1 MSEPCARPLWS
12 QERGDGPSVLLI
24 HGLGA
29 SAHYWDEVMAA
40 TANRRLLAP
49 DLLGFGR
56 SPSPPDASYD
66 VACHLRALDPLLGS
80 GRVVVGH
87 STGGILAAA
96 LAALRPDAIRALVLI
111 GLPAFP
117 DAATARAE
125 IGRLGVVARLTVHER
140 RLGQWLCV
148 AMCRFRPVAVAAAP
162 LLFRGMPRAVA
173 ADGARHTWL
182 SYSRTLRHVVVEHP
196 VWPDLEQVQA
206 PVSFLHGEQDRTA
219 PLHFVEALANRL
231 RDLGRTISVRTAEG
245 DHHIPVRQPAL
256 VADVI
261 ADISA
266 AP

>member
-12 QERGDGPSVLLI
+12 QQRGDGPSVLLI

-29 SAHYWDEVMAA
+29 SAHYWDGVMAA
-40 TANRRLLAP
+40 TAGRRLLAP

-66 VACHLRALDPLLGS
+66 VESHLTALQPLLIPNP
-80 GRVVVGH
+80 VVVGH

-96 LAALRPDAIRALVLI
+96 LAALHPDAVRALLLI
-111 GLPAFP
+111 ALPAFP

-125 IGRLGVVARLTVHER
+125 VGRLGMVARLTVHER
-140 RLGQWLCV
+140 PLGRWLCET
-148 AMCRFRPVAVAAAP
+148 MCRFRPVAVAAAP
-162 LLFRGMPRAVA
+162 LLLRGMPRAVA

-182 SYSRTLRHVVVEHP
+182 SYSRTLRHVVVEHL
-196 VWPDLEQVQA
+196 VWPDLEHGQA
-206 PVSFLHGEQDRTA
+206 PVTLLHGRKDLTA
-219 PLHFVEALANRL
+219 PLHLVEALADRL
-231 RDLGRTISVRTAEG
+231 RGVGRSVSVRTADV

-256 VADVI
+256 VADAI
-261 ADISA
+261 ADLSV

>member
-1 MSEPCARPLWS
+1 MSEPCAQPLWS
-12 QERGDGPSVLLI
+12 QQRGDGPSVLLI

-29 SAHYWDEVMAA
+29 SAHYWDKVMAA
-40 TANRRLLAP
+40 TADRRLLAP

-56 SPSPPDASYD
+56 SPSPPDVSYD
-66 VACHLRALDPLLGS
+66 VGCHLTALQPLLMPGT
-80 GRVVVGH
+80 VVVGH

-96 LAALRPDAIRALVLI
+96 LAARCPEAVRNLLLI

-125 IGRLGVVARLTVHER
+125 VGRLGMVARLTVEER

-162 LLFRGMPRAVA
+162 LLLRGMPRAVA

-196 VWPDLEQVQA
+196 VWPDLEKVRI
-206 PVSFLHGEQDRTA
+206 PVTFLHGRQDSTA
-219 PLHFVEALANRL
+219 SLRLVEALADRL
-231 RDLGRTISVRTAEG
+231 HGVGRNISLRPADG
-245 DHHIPVRQPAL
+245 DHHLPVRQPAL

-261 ADISA
+261 ADLSA